1 MCGIFGIYTKKVIN
15 TINENKFTDS
25 LKIISHRGPD
35 NINSYFNNSN
45 AIGHARLSI
54 IDLNNNS
61 NQPFHSLDNRY
72 SLIFNGEI
80 FNYIEIKKDLE
91 AEGIIFK
98 TESDTEVLLKAFICW
113 GKSCVKKFNGMWA
126 FIIYD
131 SLKNEFFCSRDRF
144 GIKPLYYCQ
153 YNNQILVASEIKS
166 ILNYYPE
173 LAKPNYNVIA
183 NYCRTSIGA
192 QHTQTWFDNIYRI
205 EPATNVLFSQGK
217 IEVEKY
223 WEYPKA
229 IDKKITFKEALE
241 QYKSIFL
248 DSVKI
253 RLRSDVPIGIT
264 LSSGIDSTSIASVMH
279 KVNNRV
285 NFKTYTAKF
294 ENSNYSKE
302 EKQNYKG
309 DIEINES
316 KLVEKLTSKLG
327 MSSNLIE
334 TNYENYIP
342 NLKKLI
348 WHLESGHGSPAIYP
362 LDQVVG
368 RAKNDVTVILEG
380 QGADELLGGYINVAG
395 MTYIVDQLKKMNL
408 LKAYKE
414 WSILIETYSY
424 KIAIVLFIRQ
434 LNINLINKIFLRLS
448 GIEKLFKGPI
458 KKYKSLKDY
467 PKEPTGFDDRL
478 NKHLYEAHTGGL
490 VNLLHYGDAISMKH
504 SVESRLPFMDYRLV
518 DLAFKLPP
526 EFKIHNGQG
535 KYIHRKA
542 MEGILP
548 DFILENKIKFGFDSP
563 LSEIL
568 FKEGKNSVKSI
579 LLSDKCLERNLFD
592 ENALRNM
599 FSKPQTSIINT
610 TRYIYRILCV
620 ELWFREFID
629 TSEINSSNNSI

>member
-1 MCGIFGIYTKKVIN
+1 MCGIFGIYSKKKSTVIN
-15 TINENKFTDS
+15 KNRFTDS

-35 NINSYFNNSN
+35 NINSHFHNSN
-45 AIGHARLSI
+45 ALGHVRLSI
-54 IDLNNNS
+54 IDLNKNS

-91 AEGIIFK
+91 SEGIVFK
-98 TESDTEVLLKAFICW
+98 TESDTEVLLKAFMHW
-113 GKSCVKKFNGMWA
+113 GKSCVQKFNGMWA

-131 SLKNEFFCSRDRF
+131 SHKDEFFCSRDRF

-166 ILNYYPE
+166 ILNYYTE

-183 NYCRTSIGA
+183 NYCRTSIGG
-192 QHTQTWFDNIYRI
+192 QHSQTWFKNIFRI
-205 EPATNVLFSQGK
+205 EPASNVLFSQGK
-217 IEVEKY
+217 MVTEKY

-229 IDKKITFKEALE
+229 VDEKITFDKALE

-248 DSVKI
+248 DSVRI

-264 LSSGIDSTSIASVMH
+264 LSSGIDSTSIACLM
-279 KVNNRV
+279 NRV
-285 NFKTYTAKF
+285 NNKVKFKTYTAKF

-302 EKQNYKG
+302 EKQNYKN
-309 DIEINES
+309 DVEIDEAKIVKKFASELN
-316 KLVEKLTSKLG
+316 
-327 MSSNLIE
+327 MSSNFIE
-334 TNYENYIP
+334 VNYDNYLD
-342 NLKKLI
+342 NLSKLI

-362 LDQVVG
+362 LDQVVE

-395 MTYIVDQLKKMNL
+395 MTYIVDQLKKMNV

-414 WSILIETYSY
+414 WRILIETYSY
-424 KIAIVLFIRQ
+424 KIAIILFIRQ
-434 LNINLINKIFLRLS
+434 LNINFINKMFLRFS

-458 KKYKSLKDY
+458 KKYNPLKDH

-478 NKHLYEAHTGGL
+478 NKHLYKAHTGGL

-518 DLAFKLPP
+518 ELAFKLPP

-548 DFILENKIKFGFDSP
+548 NSILNNKIKFGFDSP

-579 LLSDKCLERNLFD
+579 LFSDKCLERNLFD
-592 ENALRNM
+592 ENVLRNM